1 MRRSRKLLF
10 RFELV
15 GVGSFMSRENIEEI
29 LKKGAFS
36 VTKTC
41 SIDIHKPN
49 KPIHSGHLQLGGKDA
64 LGDEAFAV
72 AWAEGRMMTMEQAI
86 AFALE

>member
-1 MRRSRKLLF
+1 VRRSRKLLF

-15 GVGSFMSRENIEEI
+15 GVGSFISRENIEEI
-29 LKKGAFS
+29 LKKDAFG

-49 KPIHSGHLQLGGKDA
+49 KPFQQEVIHSLNARDHDG
-64 LGDEAFAV
+64 
-72 AWAEGRMMTMEQAI
+72 AI
-86 AFALE
+86 LDW